1 MGIRRKQA
9 ESLPWTALIKGSG
22 VKVQGCRG
30 TAVSINLLSLYR
42 NIYHL
47 SPIFVCVSVFDQYS
61 GSPPLYLQPVQ
72 DAKLAF
78 LYYRTNGVFEIE
90 HLCN

>member
-1 MGIRRKQA
+1 MRLQRDSSQYKPTQ
-9 ESLPWTALIKGSG
+9 SLQKY
-22 VKVQGCRG
+22 
-30 TAVSINLLSLYR
+30 LSLIS
-42 NIYHL
+42 N
-47 SPIFVCVSVFDQYS
+47 IFVCVSVFDQYS